1 LKALVIGLGVS
12 GTSSAKFL
20 KKFGNEVSIYDDN
33 RSVLDKFSE
42 TYPVYNSDESYDTA
56 IISPGV
62 PSDHPVVME
71 LRAKGMEVIGEME
84 LAGRYLSNEKVIAVT
99 GTNGKSTTVSVAC
112 AMLQEAGYKAFL
124 CGNIGEPVIE
134 GVNKGYDFLVIEIS
148 SFQLETLKSI
158 RPDVSMILNVTPDHL
173 DRYSSYEHYL
183 LTKVELA
190 KLTKPDGLLILNGG
204 DEALVAACRA
214 VNIAK
219 RYFSVK
225 GTDDVSYSNGNIYFG
240 NSELKID
247 DLHLTGLHN
256 VENIMASVL
265 GVAPYVDN
273 VNVMRKCL
281 KKFKPLAHRTEFVD
295 EFEGVVFIDDSKG
308 TNVGAV
314 EMSMAGFED
323 GKVVLILGGVDKGG
337 SYEPLRILAE
347 KKCKGVVLIGE
358 AKDKIKSY
366 FEGFR
371 GLLLADSMKEA
382 VEKSFELANNDG
394 IVLLSPACSSY
405 DWYKNYKERGNDFRN
420 RVAELKRGLA
430 K

>member
-1 LKALVIGLGVS
+1 MKALVIGLGVS

-33 RSVLDKFSE
+33 RGVLDKFSE
-42 TYPVYNSDESYDTA
+42 TYPVYSRDEFYDTA

-71 LRAKGMEVIGEME
+71 LRAKGTEVVGEME

-99 GTNGKSTTVSVAC
+99 GTNGKSTTVSVVC
-112 AMLQEAGYKAFL
+112 DMLKEAGYKAFL

-134 GVNKGYDFLVIEIS
+134 GVNKNFDFLVIEIS

-173 DRYSSYEHYL
+173 DRYTSYEHYL

-190 KLTKPDGLLILNGG
+190 KLTKPDGLVILNGG
-204 DEALVAACRA
+204 DEALVAACRPVNA
-214 VNIAK
+214 VK

-225 GTDDVSYSNGNIYFG
+225 GTDDISYRNGSIYFG

-247 DLHLTGLHN
+247 DLHLQGLHN

-265 GVAPYVDN
+265 GVSPYIDD
-273 VNVMRKCL
+273 VNVLRRCL
-281 KKFKPLAHRTEFVD
+281 KSFKPLAHRTEFVD
-295 EFEGVVFIDDSKG
+295 EFKGVVFIDDSKG

-314 EMSMAGFED
+314 EMSLAGFED

-366 FEGFR
+366 FQGFK
-371 GLLLADSMKEA
+371 GLEQADSMKEA
-382 VEKSFELANNDG
+382 VEKSFVLAKNDG

-420 RVAELKRGLA
+420 RVSELKRGLDQ
-430 K
+430 